1 MLTAFVVH
9 PGIGSIFFGPPR
21 FPSQIAISRGIA
33 LLSALIIHPGIRDAF
48 LSPAKFSHLKSIA
61 GRIRACGCGSSGN
74 CQGKSGCE
82 SNAQDTFEFHTEP
95 LFLKK

>member
-1 MLTAFVVH
+1 MIC
-9 PGIGSIFFGPPR
+9 PGVEKGFLSTPL

-48 LSPAKFSHLKSIA
+48 LSPAKFSRLKSIA

-74 CQGKSGCE
+74 CQGKCGGKS
-82 SNAQDTFEFHTEP
+82 SAQDTLEFHTEP
-95 LFLKK
+95 FFLKK